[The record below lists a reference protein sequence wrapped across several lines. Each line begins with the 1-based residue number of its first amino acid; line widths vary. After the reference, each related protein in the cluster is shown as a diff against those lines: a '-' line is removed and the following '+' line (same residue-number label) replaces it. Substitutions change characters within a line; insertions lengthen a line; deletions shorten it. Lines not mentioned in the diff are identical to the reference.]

1 MFNLPSSTQ
10 ANRFLAK
17 KSFETKIVNGKR
29 IFENIEKITL
39 KYKLSPSTIN
49 IEKTKN
55 ITEILIFEIVL
66 KEKQEKEKAL
76 PKIAIKNIN
85 ELVKAPILYKFIYE
99 DSFCFSIL
107 YKEQN
112 QYFFSSWN
120 EEIEFELSQLN
131 LQKVYEN
138 IIQTF
143 FKTAAK
149 NIKNDFQK
157 AYKLENKIESL
168 QKEIQALENKI
179 SKEKQFKKKLEYS
192 QKLKPKQNELENILK
207 EIK

>member
-29 IFENIEKITL
+29 IFKDIEKITL

-55 ITEILIFEIVL
+55 IAEILIFEIVL
-66 KEKQEKEKAL
+66 KEKLEKEKAL
-76 PKIAIKNIN
+76 PIIAMKNIN

-149 NIKNDFQK
+149 NIKNDFKK

-168 QKEIQALENKI
+168 QKDIKALENKI

>member
-1 MFNLPSSTQ
+1 MLNLPSSTQ

-55 ITEILIFEIVL
+55 IAEILIFEIVL

-76 PKIAIKNIN
+76 PIIAIKNIN
-85 ELVKAPILYKFIYE
+85 ELVKAPILFKFIYE
-99 DSFCFSIL
+99 DRFCFSIL

-120 EEIEFELSQLN
+120 EEIEFEFSQSN

-168 QKEIQALENKI
+168 QKDIKALENKI

-192 QKLKPKQNELENILK
+192 QKLKPKENELENILK

>member
-1 MFNLPSSTQ
+1 MLNLPSSTQ

-39 KYKLSPSTIN
+39 KYKLSPSTVN

-76 PKIAIKNIN
+76 PIIAIKNIN
-85 ELVKAPILYKFIYE
+85 ELVKAPILYKFIYK

-120 EEIEFELSQLN
+120 EEIEFEFSQIN
-131 LQKVYEN
+131 LEKVYEN

-149 NIKNDFQK
+149 NIKNDFKK

-168 QKEIQALENKI
+168 QKEIKALENKI
-179 SKEKQFKKKLEYS
+179 SKEKMFKRKLEYS
-192 QKLKPKQNELENILK
+192 QKLKPKENELENILK